1 MYHTYDMEYIKKT
14 ITIKKEQEDWI
25 KQNNINLSRLVQA
38 ELDRRIKKR

>member
-1 MYHTYDMEYIKKT
+1 MEYIKKT